1 LYNLHIALCCLLFVK
16 RFVDILNAAVVRVQ
30 LLYVLSTTHGKF
42 TRKRQSEKITKRV
55 WFYQGWAL
63 LMGAGL
69 ERNIQR
75 GCQRP
80 FGTGSE
86 IKELEDQE
94 IKNQSSFSCWAA
106 VILIHRALIG

>member
-1 LYNLHIALCCLLFVK
+1 MALINPCMKIKNVLDQMYSLEVSA
-16 RFVDILNAAVVRVQ
+16 VALNQ
-30 LLYVLSTTHGKF
+30 LLRFQFEARGKF

-80 FGTGSE
+80 FGTV
-86 IKELEDQE
+86 K
-94 IKNQSSFSCWAA
+94 
-106 VILIHRALIG
+106 